1 MNKPIL
7 NLLLASTLLTASC
20 QINAQE
26 PSIALSM
33 TGQPHS
39 YSLHAGAYTVSGY
52 GNAHFG
58 MSVDEVKGLIDKDY
72 PHTLGSLKDEL
83 DPVQK
88 TRVLTLVAPE
98 LVPGPGPATI
108 SYVFG
113 AASKKLIA
121 VNVYWLVTGV
131 ATDAQ
136 QTQLTEAA
144 RVLAA
149 GLVGYR
155 WPIFTVARGH
165 VLAPG
170 VLLVFWGKD
179 AAGGGIEVR
188 LNGVTYTLEARQAG
202 AASAATPAS
211 LVSPRG
217 PAQLRLS
224 MVANVDKP
232 DIEVLSH

>member
-7 NLLLASTLLTASC
+7 NLLLASTLLTATC
-20 QINAQE
+20 QVNAQE
-26 PSIALSM
+26 KAPALSM
-33 TGQPHS
+33 TGQPQT

-58 MSVDEVKGLIDKDY
+58 MSVDEVKGLITRDY
-72 PHTLGSLKDEL
+72 PHTLGSLKDEI

-88 TRVLTLVAPE
+88 TRILTLVAPE

-113 AASKKLIA
+113 AASKNLIA
-121 VNVYWLVTGV
+121 VNVYWLVTGN

-170 VLLVFWGKD
+170 VLLVFLGKD
-179 AAGGGIEVR
+179 FAGGGVEVR
-188 LNGVTYTLEARQAG
+188 LNGVGVDIEVPSTVAG
-202 AASAATPAS
+202 APAAKEHRAAP
-211 LVSPRG
+211 PG
-217 PAQLRLS
+217 PAQLHLS
-224 MVANVDKP
+224 FVANIEHP
-232 DIEVLSH
+232 DIF